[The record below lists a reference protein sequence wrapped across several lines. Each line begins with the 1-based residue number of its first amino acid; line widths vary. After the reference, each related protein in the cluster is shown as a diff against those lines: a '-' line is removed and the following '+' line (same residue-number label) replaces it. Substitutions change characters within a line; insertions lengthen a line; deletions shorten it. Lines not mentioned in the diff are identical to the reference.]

1 MKDPQQTV
9 SEISV
14 RQEMERYADRV
25 STKDVKDVV
34 DKESRIKPLFTS
46 VGSLSRFADDFGWVF
61 KMLKD
66 YLSGRYRTVPW
77 RTITLL
83 VGAVSYA
90 LSPLDL
96 IPDFL
101 PVLGWSDDAL
111 LLAAVLGSVR
121 VDIEEYKKWKSAQGQ
136 TSASVDDLAEQ
147 NH

>member
-9 SEISV
+9 SEASV
-14 RQEMERYADRV
+14 RQEMEKYADRV
-25 STKDVKDVV
+25 SAKDVKDVV
-34 DKESRIKPLFTS
+34 DKEDRIKPLFTS
-46 VGSLSRFADDFGWVF
+46 VDSLSRFADDFGWVF

-66 YLSGRYRTVPW
+66 YLAGKYKIVPW
-77 RTITLL
+77 RTIALL

-121 VDIEEYKKWKSAQGQ
+121 VDIEEYRKWKSEQDC
-136 TSASVDDLAEQ
+136 SPASVDDVR
-147 NH
+147 

>member
-9 SEISV
+9 SEASV
-14 RQEMERYADRV
+14 RQEMEKYADRV
-25 STKDVKDVV
+25 SAKDVKDVV
-34 DKESRIKPLFTS
+34 DKEDRIKPLFTS
-46 VGSLSRFADDFGWVF
+46 VDSLSRFADDFGWVF

-66 YLSGRYRTVPW
+66 YLSGKYKIVPW
-77 RTITLL
+77 RTIALL

-121 VDIEEYKKWKSAQGQ
+121 VDIEEYRKWKSEQDC
-136 TSASVDDLAEQ
+136 SPASVDDVR
-147 NH
+147 